1 MPDDENP
8 ENQSPTGQ
16 EPQPSPNVPPERG
29 SESAERTALSTQS
42 SRELEDS
49 RAELDQAR
57 AAIAQLE
64 QERQSAEAAAQQRL
78 AELETRNSELS
89 GAALDAHR
97 RAVLAEN
104 AGQVVPELVQGST
117 TEEIDASIEAAKAAY
132 ARIAESVRTAAQAE
146 LSRSPLPVVP
156 PGNSPRGEPPAEE
169 LSPLQKIT
177 GALSRN
183 GR

>member
-1 MPDDENP
+1 VEPVP
-8 ENQSPTGQ
+8 EPTP
-16 EPQPSPNVPPERG
+16 EPTPEPVPAATPPEP
-29 SESAERTALSTQS
+29 SADLATAQT
-42 SRELEDS
+42 
-49 RAELDQAR
+49 ELDQAR
-57 AAIAQLE
+57 AAIGQLE
-64 QERQSAEAAAQQRL
+64 QERQSTEAAAQQRL

-89 GAALDAHR
+89 VAALDAHR

-104 AGQVVPELVQGST
+104 TGQVVPELVQGST

-132 ARIAESVRTAAQAE
+132 ARIAESVRTAAAE